1 MEGTME
7 MLDEVWKQFESAFVP
22 QDASEDQRA
31 DMRVAFFSGIVS
43 IAALNG
49 RLNDLP
55 EDERAKA
62 FAEINNELHWFRA
75 ELIADAFM
83 QGIYG
88 SRARATK

>member
-1 MEGTME
+1 ME

-22 QDASEDQRA
+22 QDACADQRN
-31 DMRVAFFSGIVS
+31 DMRLAFFGGICS

-49 RLNDLP
+49 NLSDLP

-62 FAEINNELHWFRA
+62 YAQIANELHWFRA
-75 ELIADAFM
+75 GVIAEALM

-88 SRARATK
+88 K